1 VARTPRRPQSGAA
14 TNAAIRGTS
23 DARALR
29 WQARIRGAFIRSS
42 GELAMSSFAVP
53 LRQIVL
59 CIAVSSL
66 AAGSALAQMPKL
78 FTAGSGPD
86 ELWDVTMK
94 MEMPGMP
101 MAMPPRTSQVCKKK
115 AAGNEALMKGDPNC
129 RMSNVRTAGNKT
141 SFVFTC
147 TGEHAMTGEG
157 EITATGDTFDSRM
170 HLKSTAKGQE
180 FEMTQTSTGKRVGQ
194 CTDTSQQAIA
204 EIKAQAEGNK
214 AQACAEMMARL
225 EPEGF
230 IGAQA
235 PCATS
240 RKAYCDKVA
249 SIASTGRTPAGYRAA
264 TGQAPAQT
272 LERAFAACGQ
282 DYAAMRQ
289 GACAAGVASRDWAFV
304 ANGSCDDDVRVAGDA
319 NCKGRSFTG
328 MDRGIAPL
336 CSRYA
341 SLVRGQ
347 RAPADVASAQP
358 APAAAA
364 QPANPLESGVNAV
377 RKLLPF

>member
-1 VARTPRRPQSGAA
+1 MSPIAER
-14 TNAAIRGTS
+14 
-23 DARALR
+23 LR
-29 WQARIRGAFIRSS
+29 S
-42 GELAMSSFAVP
+42 V
-53 LRQIVL
+53 VL
-59 CIAVSSL
+59 CLACACL
-66 AAGSALAQMPKL
+66 AAGHAFAQQPPKM

-115 AAGNEALMKGDPNC
+115 AAGNEALMKSDPNC
-129 RMSNVRTAGNKT
+129 RMSNLRTAGNKT

-147 TGEHAMTGEG
+147 TGEHPMTGEG
-157 EITATGDTFDSRM
+157 EMTANGDTFDSRM
-170 HLKSTAKGQE
+170 HMKSTGKGQE
-180 FEMTQTSTGKRVGQ
+180 FEMTQTMTGKRVGS

-204 EIKAQAEGNK
+204 EMKSQSEGAR
-214 AQACAEMMARL
+214 AQACDQMMARL
-225 EPEGF
+225 EPDGF

-235 PCATS
+235 PCAAN

-249 SIASTGRTPAGYRAA
+249 SIASSGRTPAGYRAA
-264 TGQAPAQT
+264 TARASAQT
-272 LERAFAACGQ
+272 LERAFTACGQ
-282 DYAAMRQ
+282 DYAGMRKS
-289 GACAAGVASRDWAFV
+289 ACAAGLASRDWAFV
-304 ANGSCDDDVRVAGDA
+304 AAGACDDEVRVAGDA

-328 MDRGIAPL
+328 MDRSIAPL

>member
-1 VARTPRRPQSGAA
+1 
-14 TNAAIRGTS
+14 
-23 DARALR
+23 
-29 WQARIRGAFIRSS
+29 
-42 GELAMSSFAVP
+42 
-53 LRQIVL
+53 
-59 CIAVSSL
+59 
-66 AAGSALAQMPKL
+66 
-78 FTAGSGPD
+78 
-86 ELWDVTMK
+86 MK
-94 MEMPGMP
+94 MDMAGMP

-115 AAGNEALMKGDPNC
+115 SAGNEALMKGDPNC
-129 RMSNVRTAGNKT
+129 RMSDVRTAGNKT

-147 TGEHAMTGEG
+147 TGEHPMTGEG
-157 EITATGDTFDSRM
+157 EMTATGDTFDSRM
-170 HLKSTAKGQE
+170 HLKSTARGQE
-180 FEMTQTSTGKRVGQ
+180 FEMTQTMTGKRVGS

-204 EIKAQAEGNK
+204 EIKAQSDNARS
-214 AQACAEMMARL
+214 QACDQMMARL

-235 PCATS
+235 PCAAS

-249 SIASTGRTPAGYRAA
+249 SIASTGRTPGGYRAA

-282 DYAAMRQ
+282 DYAGMRRS
-289 GACAAGVASRDWAFV
+289 ACAAGVASRDWSFV
-304 ANGSCDDDVRVAGDA
+304 ASGSCDDDVRVAGDA

-328 MDRGIAPL
+328 MDRSIAPL

-347 RAPADVASAQP
+347 AAGADVAAAQP
-358 APAAAA
+358 APAAAT